1 MRRESR
7 RVRALVLCA
16 GRGDRLRPLTS
27 LLAKPLLPVAGRPVA
42 MRTIDILHRA
52 GCKTAVN
59 LHHLAGC
66 VRREL
71 GSEAEARGI
80 DLTFALEPDLLGT
93 LGAVVNLRDFLAG
106 GDDIV
111 LVNGDSLCRWP
122 LRDVLAR
129 HRRSGADVT
138 LQLGSEAPDQRLGG
152 GVEVD
157 QRGVVVGLRD
167 LHVGS
172 VRGRRRTFQ
181 GLHVLSRRVLDAI
194 PSPSSSGDI
203 VEGLYQPLLRA
214 GARIVGFGSRRR
226 WHDLGTPDRY
236 LNGALDWG
244 RTAGGRKR
252 RRRFVAPG
260 VVVESG
266 AAIEH
271 SVVEGG
277 CRLGAGALVD
287 RSLLM
292 PGARVGAGARL
303 RRTIVAP
310 GVQVP
315 PGLEI
320 DGQLVTPA
328 DWGRAPDT
336 RSEERDGLVYT
347 PLGTARQN
355 ELPWERGH
363 LARIRREAPASGSS
377 AALGTEQNL
386 PEG

>member
-16 GRGDRLRPLTS
+16 GRGERLRPLTS
-27 LLAKPLLPVAGRPVA
+27 LLAKPLLPVAGQPVA

-52 GCKTAVN
+52 GCETAVN
-59 LHHLAGC
+59 LHHLAGS

-80 DLTFALEPDLLGT
+80 ELTFALEPDLLGT

-122 LRDVLAR
+122 IRDALAR

-138 LQLGSEAPDQRLGG
+138 LQLGPEAPDQRLGG

-157 QRGVVVGLRD
+157 RRGLVTGLRD
-167 LHVGS
+167 LRVAS
-172 VRGRRRTFQ
+172 VRGRWRTFQ

-194 PSPSSSGDI
+194 PPRPSSSDI
-203 VEGLYQPLLRA
+203 VEGLYQPLLRS
-214 GARIVGFGSRRR
+214 GARIVGLGCRRP
-226 WHDLGTPDRY
+226 WHDLGTPGRY
-236 LNGALDWG
+236 LDGALDWG

-266 AAIEH
+266 AAIER

-277 CRLGAGALVD
+277 CRLGAGAQVE

-292 PGARVGAGARL
+292 PGSRVGAGARL

-315 PGLEI
+315 PGLVV

-328 DWGRAPDT
+328 DWGRPPD
-336 RSEERDGLVYT
+336 RPSEERDELIYT
-347 PLGTARQN
+347 
-355 ELPWERGH
+355 
-363 LARIRREAPASGSS
+363 
-377 AALGTEQNL
+377 ALG
-386 PEG
+386 PR

>member
-7 RVRALVLCA
+7 RLRALVLCA
-16 GRGDRLRPLTS
+16 GRGERLRPLTG
-27 LLAKPLLPVAGRPVA
+27 LLAKPLLPVAGRSVA

-52 GCKTAVN
+52 GCETAVN
-59 LHHLAGC
+59 LHHLAGS

-71 GSEAEARGI
+71 GSEAGERGI
-80 DLTFALEPDLLGT
+80 ELTFAVEPDLLGT

-106 GDDIV
+106 GDEIV

-122 LRDVLAR
+122 IRDALAR

-138 LQLGSEAPDQRLGG
+138 LQLGREAPDERLGG

-157 QRGVVVGLRD
+157 QRGLVVGLRD
-167 LHVGS
+167 LRVGS

-194 PSPSSSGDI
+194 PSPPTSADI

-214 GARIVGFGSRRR
+214 GARIVGFACRRP
-226 WHDLGTPDRY
+226 WHDLGTPGRY
-236 LNGALDWG
+236 LDGALDWG

-271 SVVEGG
+271 SVVESD
-277 CRLGAGALVD
+277 CRLAGGALVE

-303 RRTIVAP
+303 RDTVVAP

-315 PGLEI
+315 PGL
-320 DGQLVTPA
+320 DVDDRLVTPA

-347 PLGTARQN
+347 PLARRKLLGQKN
-355 ELPWERGH
+355 
-363 LARIRREAPASGSS
+363 LAQG
-377 AALGTEQNL
+377 
-386 PEG
+386 